1 MKTNEAIGRTNALSP
16 VFHQTSEE
24 RSGSRWERTFPKGDS
39 MKRIVAIA
47 LFFAASF
54 LTTRT
59 AMAQDYVVEV
69 NVPFSFNV
77 NTNVLPAGHYSIA
90 VDMEQ
95 PSILT
100 FRDRTRGIVAVNL
113 AINDPSGA
121 SKAGTVV
128 FSHYGDQYFLK
139 EIHFRSSSSGVVFPA
154 SKLEKRAKKLDQMEK
169 KVVSAS

>member
-1 MKTNEAIGRTNALSP
+1 
-16 VFHQTSEE
+16 
-24 RSGSRWERTFPKGDS
+24 

-47 LFFAASF
+47 LFLAASF

-59 AMAQDYVVEV
+59 AMAQDHVVEV

-90 VDMEQ
+90 AELEQ

-113 AINDPSGA
+113 AINDLSGA
-121 SKAGTVV
+121 GKPGTMV

-139 EIHFRSSSSGVVFPA
+139 EIRFRSSPSGVVFPV
-154 SKLEKRAKKLDQMEK
+154 SKLEKRAKNLNQMEK
-169 KVVSAS
+169 RVISAY